1 MFQDVL
7 SILKPTEKNG
17 VICHNLAKS
26 AIDPFYKPIL
36 VEFLR
41 FSEMC
46 QRASIIVGRINSV
59 KSINSSCKRTWP
71 AEGSRAGW
79 KYQQSKWM
87 GNTMKHQHA
96 GIGMRCVIFHTFM
109 LMMLYGGM
117 LKASVDGINRQ
128 ILQNISQF
136 CLACSS
142 LLLLIY
148 HYTNVVIIISISIT
162 MNGNNHHNCHYHHH
176 VLTMIIIQWCYH
188 YHHNYHEIIVIW
200 FWSSLFM
207 MLSLMLSFII
217 TIITTIMVIFVD
229 DFGSQNDDL
238 TMFCGSPRGR
248 HLAGRFSENKPWRM
262 LRLGA
267 SPWGDML
274 FFFVV

>member
-1 MFQDVL
+1 MDGKHHETPTCWDWDAMCHVPHIYALWCFMEVCWRQAL
-7 SILKPTEKNG
+7 TESIG
-17 VICHNLAKS
+17 
-26 AIDPFYKPIL
+26 
-36 VEFLR
+36 
-41 FSEMC
+41 
-46 QRASIIVGRINSV
+46 
-59 KSINSSCKRTWP
+59 
-71 AEGSRAGW
+71 
-79 KYQQSKWM
+79 
-87 GNTMKHQHA
+87 
-96 GIGMRCVIFHTFM
+96 
-109 LMMLYGGM
+109 
-117 LKASVDGINRQ
+117 Q

-136 CLACSS
+136 CLACS

-207 MLSLMLSFII
+207 MLSMMLSFII

-238 TMFCGSPRGR
+238 TMFCGSPKGAAPRWALLWEQAMEDAPTRAPRRGGICCFF
-248 HLAGRFSENKPWRM
+248 L
-262 LRLGA
+262 
-267 SPWGDML
+267 L
-274 FFFVV
+274 FKIFKCWMVVSYIIKWNLMKSYEISWYYLTLDC